1 MAVFQISRIQVR
13 RGQANVGTG
22 IPQLASGEMAW
33 AVDSQELYIGS
44 GSVSEGAPS
53 VSNVRVL
60 TLNDIALSNNILSI
74 GQYVWKYTDT
84 SFSTGISQGL
94 PTNRAIQAKLD
105 DIVSSADFGLVGDGT
120 TDNTVA
126 LQNAIDQLFL
136 NTSHQASLQ
145 SATGAQSRYVLK
157 INPGIYKIT
166 STIHIPSYATIE
178 GVGADKVIFN
188 YVPTTGDTSPA
199 FNFVNDTSSPGT
211 YYTTTNLQYT
221 NQARYIYLKGFTIQI
236 YNGTNTGM
244 QLDSVR
250 ESLFENIK
258 ITGSTTTLTVYNSTN
273 LGIVLTAFSSLVT
286 CTNNKFKNIHLTH
299 LTTAIYSKQDI
310 LSNNFSEL
318 YVWDVRQGI
327 SFGKGSLGG
336 GTTGEQYGPRENT
349 VSHSRFYSVR
359 QHAVYIERGEFNS
372 VVSCKFENV
381 GNDGGNNLSP
391 VYPQVFFKSLGNNV
405 TDIQTDRTDS
415 LINPSN
421 SVSKYIPEVTG
432 NVTYTA
438 GVSYQLPVGQTT
450 VGSMLLRLPATTD
463 SFGVPSG
470 AISYSIHYVY
480 RDVTNTAGTGSS
492 IVPFTRSGVFQI
504 TADVSRSI
512 IHYADDY
519 TYAGADAGN
528 AISQVL
534 TFSAVFLD
542 QNGTVYTGS
551 VGQTATSIAI
561 YYVNTLPNDSGVL
574 SYSYSA
580 VSYYPY

>member
-13 RGQANVGTG
+13 RGQANTGTG

-33 AVDSQELYIGS
+33 AVDTQELYIGS

-53 VSNVRVL
+53 VGNVRVL
-60 TLNDIALSNNILSI
+60 TLNDIALTNNILSI

-84 SFSTGISQGL
+84 TISTGLSAGL
-94 PTNRAIQAKLD
+94 PTSRSIQAKLD
-105 DIVSSADFGLVGDGT
+105 DIVNSSDFGMVGDGT

-136 NTSHQASLQ
+136 NVSHQASLQ

-178 GVGADKVIFN
+178 GVGPDKVIFD
-188 YVPTTGDTSPA
+188 YTPTSGDTSPA
-199 FNFVNDTSSPGT
+199 FNFINDTSSPDT
-211 YYTTTNLQYT
+211 YYTTSNLQYT
-221 NQARYIYLKGFTIQI
+221 NQARYIHLKGFTIQL
-236 YNGTNTGM
+236 YNGKNTGM

-286 CTNNKFKNIHLTH
+286 CINNKFKNIHLTH
-299 LTTAIYSKQDI
+299 LTTAIYSKQDTV
-310 LSNNFSEL
+310 NNSFSDL
-318 YVWDVRQGI
+318 FVWDAQQGI

-336 GTTGEQYGPRENT
+336 STVGEQYGPRECT
-349 VSHSRFYSVR
+349 ISHSRFYNIR
-359 QHAVYIERGEFNS
+359 QHAIYIERGEFNS

-421 SVSKYIPEVTG
+421 TVIKYIPEVTG
-432 NVTYTA
+432 NVSYNSS
-438 GVSYQLPVGQTT
+438 VSYQLPVGQTT
-450 VGSMLLRLPATTD
+450 IGSMLLRLPATTD
-463 SFGVPSG
+463 AYGVPVG
-470 AISYSIHYVY
+470 AISYNIHYVY
-480 RDVTNTAGTGSS
+480 RDVTNTAGSS
-492 IVPFTRSGVFQI
+492 SSLVPFTRSGVFQI

-519 TYAGADAGN
+519 TYAGADSGN
-528 AISQVL
+528 TISQVL
-534 TFSAVFLD
+534 TFSAVFLAQD
-542 QNGTVYTGS
+542 GSVYTGS

-561 YYVNTLPNDSGVL
+561 YYVNTLSNDSGVL